1 MGEWIKK
8 IWKYLSMGEWIK
20 KYLSMGEW
28 IKKNME
34 ISINEWISING
45 ILFGLKKGEGDK
57 RKNHS
62 QKDNYSMILS
72 IWEI

>member
-1 MGEWIKK
+1 MDKE
-8 IWKYLSMGEWIK
+8 
-20 KYLSMGEW
+20 
-28 IKKNME
+28 NME
-34 ISINEWISING
+34 ISINGWMDKEISINGWMDKENMEISINGWISING